1 VPPAPPAPDDLILVI
16 DVGNSGAKLG
26 VVRGEDVAGP
36 VRLPQASG
44 QAIREYSKPLVKDA
58 KPRVAVTGSDLDK
71 VKDLAWELSKY
82 GFPGAVVVG
91 HDHPGL
97 PRARAKQ
104 PGVAGM
110 DRRVQVL
117 AATVLG
123 AGPAVVVSCGTALT
137 IDVGDA
143 DGSLLGGTI
152 GVGLSLAA
160 KALTVGAE
168 KLPLVDLAGPT
179 PLPAPDTE
187 TAIRAGVV
195 LGAAGAVERLVA
207 AMRPT
212 PTCPV
217 FLTGADAPL
226 LASHVKFAHRVHGG
240 LGLLGVAL
248 ALRRRPPSPGAG
260 VIGVG

>member
-1 VPPAPPAPDDLILVI
+1 VPSASDLVLVI

-36 VRLPQASG
+36 VRLPQATG
-44 QAIREYSKPLVKDA
+44 QAIREYAKPLVKDA
-58 KPRVAVTGSDLDK
+58 KPVVAVCGSDLGK

-91 HDHPGL
+91 HDHAGL
-97 PRARAKQ
+97 PRAKAAQ
-104 PGVAGM
+104 PGAAGM

-123 AGPAVVVSCGTALT
+123 AGAAVVVSCGTALT
-137 IDVGDA
+137 VDVGGA
-143 DGSLLGGTI
+143 DGALVGGTI

-187 TAIRAGVV
+187 TAIRSGVV
-195 LGAAGAVERLVA
+195 IGAAGAVERLVA
-207 AMRPT
+207 SMRPT

-226 LASHVKFAHRVHGG
+226 LAPHLRLPHRVHGG

-248 ALRRRPPSPGAG
+248 AVRRAPPSPGAG
-260 VIGVG
+260 LIGVG